1 MFKYIKKYSLASFL
15 GLFFKFTEAVF
26 ELMLP
31 LVMVRLIDVSLQANN
46 SKLIKQ
52 DILTMLALTIFGYL
66 ASITCQIIAS
76 YVGQKIAGELREDLY
91 IKTREFNLEDF
102 RKYSVE
108 ALMNRFTI
116 DVIQVQDMVAKTIR
130 LAVRAPIL
138 MIGSLFAMYRI
149 SPELSLTLLKTFP
162 LMILLVFM
170 FMYLSL
176 YFYKQNQQKIDK
188 LLAKS
193 KEMLEGMRIV
203 RAYNQE
209 DREYE
214 GFINRNKDLKQT
226 QKKVSFVS
234 ALSNPLTN
242 LLMNFVLVLLVYKGA
257 LQIDAGN
264 MTQGQIVA
272 IINYCT
278 QLVLS
283 LIVFMNLILI
293 FSRGIASSNRIME
306 VLNEEN
312 KREEGILELNDENG
326 IAIEFIDASFYDPI
340 THKVVLDNLN
350 FKIEPYENIGIFGL
364 TGSGKTSLAQL
375 LFRNFELSKG
385 QILLNGED
393 IRAYKIS
400 SLHSKMSYVSQE
412 PMFLNKSIEDNV
424 LLNKEGSAQ
433 DALYKAS
440 ADEIVDKGLDT
451 LVEEYGRNFSG
462 GQRQRI
468 HLARAFADNKS
479 LLLLDD
485 SLGGLDNQTSEKVFR
500 NIMSNKNQQKILIS
514 QKYKDLASMSRVI
527 CLEEGRLV
535 DFDSP
540 KELLKNNKNFKL
552 MHDLQLGGDLT
563 YE

>member
-31 LVMVRLIDVSLQANN
+31 LVMVRLIDISLQANN
-46 SKLIKQ
+46 STLIKK
-52 DILTMLALTIFGYL
+52 DILTLLALTLFGYL

-91 IKTREFNLEDF
+91 IKTRDFNLEDF

-209 DREYE
+209 GREYG
-214 GFINRNKDLKQT
+214 GFINRNKELKKT

-257 LQIDAGN
+257 LPSCSPSS
-264 MTQGQIVA
+264 V
-272 IINYCT
+272 
-278 QLVLS
+278 S
-283 LIVFMNLILI
+283 L
-293 FSRGIASSNRIME
+293 R
-306 VLNEEN
+306 
-312 KREEGILELNDENG
+312 
-326 IAIEFIDASFYDPI
+326 
-340 THKVVLDNLN
+340 
-350 FKIEPYENIGIFGL
+350 
-364 TGSGKTSLAQL
+364 
-375 LFRNFELSKG
+375 
-385 QILLNGED
+385 
-393 IRAYKIS
+393 
-400 SLHSKMSYVSQE
+400 
-412 PMFLNKSIEDNV
+412 
-424 LLNKEGSAQ
+424 
-433 DALYKAS
+433 
-440 ADEIVDKGLDT
+440 
-451 LVEEYGRNFSG
+451 
-462 GQRQRI
+462 
-468 HLARAFADNKS
+468 
-479 LLLLDD
+479 
-485 SLGGLDNQTSEKVFR
+485 
-500 NIMSNKNQQKILIS
+500 
-514 QKYKDLASMSRVI
+514 
-527 CLEEGRLV
+527 
-535 DFDSP
+535 
-540 KELLKNNKNFKL
+540 
-552 MHDLQLGGDLT
+552 
-563 YE
+563 